1 MRDIAHVDSRVNGES
16 PEKRPSTVEEYTP
29 PQGRQLW
36 GASEI
41 GRVIR
46 RSARQT
52 HHLLQRGAIKSAK
65 KFGGR
70 WTASEVALRREFGD
84 ETA

>member
-1 MRDIAHVDSRVNGES
+1 MSSKAFVDDSVKQETGAGES
-16 PEKRPSTVEEYTP
+16 PVVRDPVR
-29 PQGRQLW
+29 QGRQLW
-36 GASEI
+36 TAEEI
-41 GRVIR
+41 GEVIR
-46 RSARQT
+46 RSPRQT